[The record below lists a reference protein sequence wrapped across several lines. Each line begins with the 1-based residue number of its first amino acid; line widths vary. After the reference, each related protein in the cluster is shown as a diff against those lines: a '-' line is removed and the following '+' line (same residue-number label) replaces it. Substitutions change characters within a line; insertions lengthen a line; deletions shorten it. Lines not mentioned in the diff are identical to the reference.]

1 MEEPEYVNLAPK
13 CVFGSLGSLVPQPF
27 LAQSLDPSS
36 LCINVWVWSR
46 SSCATEET
54 RLQWVRGFLRGKAR
68 RWLGWVGGSWGGH
81 GNKASGLFPCKM

>member
-1 MEEPEYVNLAPK
+1 MEEPEYVDLAPK
-13 CVFGSLGSLVPQPF
+13 CVLGSLGSLVPQPF

-46 SSCATEET
+46 SSYATEET

-68 RWLGWVGGSWGGH
+68 RWLGWMGGWQLGGT
-81 GNKASGLFPCKM
+81 GKQSLRAISL